1 MYDFSGKTMV
11 VATHNEGKMREISE
25 LLAPYVG
32 ELVSAGALG
41 LSEPVEDGDS
51 FAENAL
57 IKAKAAAAESGM
69 PALADD
75 SGFCVN
81 ALGGAPGIYSAR
93 WAGPEKDFDRAM
105 AKVNEALDGYEDR
118 SCYFICVLALA
129 FPDGHTETFEGRVD
143 GQMLWPPT
151 GGGGFGYDP
160 VFLPNG
166 YQESFAEMMPSEKQA
181 ISHRRRAFDAMIANF
196 VTGGAATEHKSG

>member
-1 MYDFSGKTMV
+1 
-11 VATHNEGKMREISE
+11 
-25 LLAPYVG
+25 
-32 ELVSAGALG
+32 
-41 LSEPVEDGDS
+41 
-51 FAENAL
+51 
-57 IKAKAAAAESGM
+57 M

-93 WAGPEKDFDRAM
+93 WAGPEKDFGKAM

-129 FPDGHTETFEGRVD
+129 CPDGRTETFEGRVD
-143 GQMLWPPT
+143 GQMLWPPR
-151 GGGGFGYDP
+151 GEGGFGYDP

-166 YQESFAEMMPSEKQA
+166 YRKSFAEMKSSEKQA
-181 ISHRRRAFDAMIANF
+181 ISHRRRAFDAMIASF
-196 VTGGAATEHKSG
+196 AGSAPAEHKSG